1 MRWGRRRKERGT
13 SGMAGW
19 WLEARERASA
29 SRPWEHSSMAMAA
42 APSERERQRERVPER
57 ARGSGELGRS
67 AFKQMEARWQTGVA
81 QRSPA
86 VQAVYDGRPQKSD
99 SKL

>member
-57 ARGSGELGRS
+57 EGIERLPINAGHRGVGARIGNGGGELTHGCH
-67 AFKQMEARWQTGVA
+67 A
-81 QRSPA
+81 
-86 VQAVYDGRPQKSD
+86 
-99 SKL
+99 